1 MAYIVDY
8 AITENA
14 AGGAAS
20 IVCNM
25 PPHDPNDILLAIVA
39 VNGSTTVSMTAAAG
53 TWAQI
58 GTTQTA
64 NAGITSAAFWMRAD
78 ATDTET
84 ATVALGTADDYT
96 IKIISIKD
104 CVTTGTPFNVQ
115 SSTNSGTGTASQFN
129 SVSVTT
135 TVADS
140 LIIYAH
146 ALDGSVPQVHSD
158 PGVHH
163 LISSDATGTSANT
176 SAHASVS
183 WYIQRAIG
191 ATPTP
196 GWTANA
202 AAVRTN
208 HTIAFTNRVG
218 GRIPAYI
225 DDVTSPGTVLHPG
238 LYIGTLNN
246 TVVTTTLTSTAAING
261 KTVSGSTATLG
272 ADFGIN
278 SYSNALGRT
287 AAITAATSLG
297 GYQIT
302 FTGNRNLSTG
312 IVMGALIA
320 GTPKMGTFGLGSIA
334 QGGYVVRVGSS
345 ATAWNAY
352 QVAAKDTSVT
362 TEGRYVFAVQ
372 PGYTASAYGA
382 TQGTAVTTTAV
393 SHMQFL
399 LNCPGFSTNVY
410 LSDLTQVFTQVVA
423 GGDANFP
430 VDADGLAQIGRSF
443 RIPVLQKVGSA
454 VLCFAPVQI
463 GGGDAVYFSIN
474 AGAIQFPRRYNAD
487 AKEIAYHAADN
498 FAGISFGAKA
508 GDSVMLTNSVVT
520 SPTPYRFEIL
530 STATS
535 AAAWD
540 FGGTTIVNA
549 TVTLRPVVTFDSV
562 TFNAIVSFASNA
574 SVITNSTFSKC
585 PQITAASGTFTN
597 CEFSGS
603 VATAT
608 EGALSITAA
617 SQVALQT
624 ELNKIT
630 GCNFINNTVPGG
642 ALRIIYTGTAGAISL
657 NMSSNTFSGN
667 TRDIRWEAPT
677 GSNLTMNLTGTAN
690 PSTFI
695 ATNSNTVTFS
705 NPKLFTIKNIITDSE
720 VRIYRTSDNVELGGA
735 ETVSASPTGVTNV
748 TVSADPDNAG
758 RFQVVYSYN
767 YSVDTPIN
775 VVVFNVAYQP
785 IFQTS
790 TLKST
795 DGELLATQIS
805 DRQYARGTT
814 FTPT

>member
-8 AITENA
+8 AITENG

-39 VNGSTTVSMTAAAG
+39 VNGSTTVSITAAAG

-64 NAGITSAAFWMRAD
+64 NAGITSAAFWLRAD

-96 IKIISIKD
+96 IKIIAIKD
-104 CVTTGTPFNVQ
+104 CVTTGTPFNAQ
-115 SSTNSGTGTASQFN
+115 SSTNSGTATASQFN
-129 SVSVTT
+129 SVAITT

-163 LISSDATGTSANT
+163 LISSDATGTTANT
-176 SAHASVS
+176 SSHSSVS
-183 WYIQRAIG
+183 WYIQRSIG
-191 ATPTP
+191 STPTP

-208 HTIAFTNRVG
+208 HTIAFTNKAG
-218 GRIPAYI
+218 GRIPAYV

-246 TVVTTTLTSTAAING
+246 TVVTTTFNTSTAING
-261 KTVSGSTATLG
+261 KTVGTSTATLG

-287 AAITAATSLG
+287 AAISAANTLA

-302 FTGNRNLSTG
+302 FTGGRNLSTG

-334 QGGYVVRVGSS
+334 QGGYIVRLGSS
-345 ATAWNAY
+345 GTAWNAY
-352 QVAAKDTSVT
+352 QVAAKNTAVT
-362 TEGRYVFAVQ
+362 TEGRYVFAIQ
-372 PGYTASAYGA
+372 PGYTGSTYGA
-382 TQGTAVTTTAV
+382 TQGTAVNTPAV
-393 SHMQFL
+393 TFMQFL
-399 LNCPGFSTNVY
+399 LNCPGFATNVY

-430 VDADGLAQIGRSF
+430 VDADGLAEIGRSF
-443 RIPVLQKVGSA
+443 RIPVLQKVGAA

-463 GGGDAVYFSIN
+463 GGGDQVYFSIN
-474 AGAIQFPRRYNAD
+474 AGAIQFPRRYNPD
-487 AKEIAYHAADN
+487 AKEVAYHAVDN

-508 GDSVMLTNSVVT
+508 GDSVMLTNSVIT

-535 AAAWD
+535 EAAWD

-549 TVTLRPVVTFDSV
+549 AVTLRPVTVFDSM
-562 TFNAIVSFASNA
+562 TFNALTSFASNA
-574 SVITNSTFSKC
+574 STIVGSIFSKC
-585 PQITAASGTFTN
+585 PQIISNSATFTN
-597 CEFSGS
+597 CEFSAS
-603 VATAT
+603 TAT
-608 EGALSITAA
+608 GVEGALSITAA
-617 SQVALQT
+617 TQAALQI

-630 GCNFINNTVPGG
+630 GCVFSSNTVPGA
-642 ALRIIYTGTAGAISL
+642 ALRIIYTGTAGSISL
-657 NMSSNTFSGN
+657 SMSTNTFSGN
-667 TRDIRWEAPT
+667 TKDIRWEAPAA
-677 GSNLTMNLTGTAN
+677 SNLTLNLSSVAN
-690 PSTFI
+690 PSTFT
-695 ATNSNTVTFS
+695 ATNSNTVTFN
-705 NPKLFTIKNIITDSE
+705 NPKFFTIKNIVTNSE
-720 VRIYRTSDNVELGGA
+720 VRIYRVSDGIELGGA
-735 ETVSASPTGVTNV
+735 DIVSASPTEVTNV
-748 TVSADPDNAG
+748 TVSFDLDIPG
-758 RFQVVYSYN
+758 RFKVVYSYN
-767 YSVDTPIN
+767 YSVDIPIN
-775 VVVFNVAYQP
+775 VVVYNVAYQP

-795 DGELLATQIS
+795 DGELLVTQIS
-805 DRQYARGTT
+805 DRNYSNPA
-814 FTPT
+814 